1 MEKLQQA
8 ATIFLFLSLTS
19 FLANLLTAAVAT
31 PPAVFVF
38 GDSTVDVGNNNF
50 LPSGAP
56 KADHPHYGVDFPDHI
71 PTGRFSNGLLAV
83 DFVAHAA
90 GIHRSPPPFLSLDP
104 NVFYP
109 RPGVSFASAGCGVL
123 DTTGTDVLT
132 MTQQIKDFSTFVGD
146 LTAAEGAQ
154 AAAAFLSK
162 SLFYV
167 SVGSNDLFSFFPVL
181 IPGNSTQKDEIV
193 ASVLFQFEGQL
204 RSIYNLGARKFAVVG
219 TGQLGCIPGIRI
231 RVLGGACSPDLNDL
245 SLRYKNAVRALL
257 DLLFVELEGF
267 KFSFSDFFEMTSLV
281 QSDPQ
286 QYGITELAAACCG
299 SGSLN
304 AEGPCIPNA
313 TYCPDRKQY
322 FSWDAIHPTQALY
335 RLAAELSV
343 NGPPP
348 FAYPINIHTLLQST

>member
-8 ATIFLFLSLTS
+8 ATIFLFLSLIS
-19 FLANLLTAAVAT
+19 FLANLITAAVAT

-104 NVFYP
+104 NSFYP
-109 RPGVSFASAGCGVL
+109 MPGVSFASAGCGVL

-132 MTQQIKDFSTFVGD
+132 MTQQIKDFSTFVGN

-154 AAAAFLSK
+154 AAATFLSK
-162 SLFYV
+162 SLFYI
-167 SVGSNDLFSFFPVL
+167 SVGSNDLFKFSL
-181 IPGNSTQKDEIV
+181 IAD
-193 ASVLFQFEGQL
+193 VLFEFEGQL
-204 RSIYNLGARKFAVVG
+204 RSIYKLGARKFAVVG
-219 TGQLGCIPGIRI
+219 TGLLGCTPSSRV
-231 RVLGGACSPDLNDL
+231 RVLGGACSTDLNYL
-245 SLRYKNAVRALL
+245 SLRYKNATRALL
-257 DLLFVELEGF
+257 DLLAVELEGF
-267 KFSFSDFFEMTSLV
+267 KFSFSDFFEMCSLV
-281 QSDPQ
+281 LSDPQ

-313 TYCPDRKQY
+313 TYCDDRKQY
-322 FSWDAIHPTQALY
+322 VSWDGIHPTQVMYA
-335 RLAAELSV
+335 LAAELSV
-343 NGPPP
+343 NGPPQ
-348 FAYPINIHTLLQST
+348 FAYPINIRTLLQSTWNHCV